1 MFDYKKY
8 EERLISDI
16 GIKRYKHCLRVMD
29 CAIKLSE
36 GKEVDL
42 DKVKIASFLHD
53 CAKYNE
59 AKYMK
64 ELGINKFD
72 EIDVNLSKPVIHSFL
87 GAELAKKVYNIR
99 DKEILEAIKYHTTG
113 KEDMTILEKIVF
125 MADAIEEGRSY
136 PGVEEIRK
144 KAFEDLDEGVLMCL
158 DHNIKF
164 LIDIGAFIDPL
175 TLNARN
181 YLIREKNG

>member
-1 MFDYKKY
+1 M
-8 EERLISDI
+8 
-16 GIKRYKHCLRVMD
+16 
-29 CAIKLSE
+29 
-36 GKEVDL
+36 
-42 DKVKIASFLHD
+42 
-53 CAKYNE
+53 
-59 AKYMK
+59 
-64 ELGINKFD
+64 
-72 EIDVNLSKPVIHSFL
+72 
-87 GAELAKKVYNIR
+87 YNIK

-181 YLIREKNG
+181 YLIRKKNG